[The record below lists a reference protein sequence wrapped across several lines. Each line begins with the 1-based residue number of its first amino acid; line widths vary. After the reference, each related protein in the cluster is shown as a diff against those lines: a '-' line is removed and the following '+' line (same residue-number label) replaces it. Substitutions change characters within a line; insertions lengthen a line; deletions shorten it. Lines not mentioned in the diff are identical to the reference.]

1 MAGDEAPDRTYGGW
15 QPERVAFMFGLS
27 ARRAAILA
35 AAILAVLFPVVAARM
50 EEALVCWPAAVV
62 LALAAMVWIQGRT
75 GDEWLA
81 SSTSY
86 GMIRVQG
93 QHRFGGGPYTP
104 PPPPGSHARDGD
116 GPLME
121 LPGIL
126 APLRIL
132 SVPDPHHPGP
142 ARSPGRFSLR

>member
-27 ARRAAILA
+27 ARRAAMLG
-35 AAILAVLFPVVAARM
+35 AAILAVLMPVVATRM
-50 EEALVCWPAAVV
+50 GEALVSWPVALV
-62 LALAAMVWIQGRT
+62 LGCAAMIRIQGRT

-81 SSTSY
+81 GCVSY
-86 GMIRVQG
+86 AMIRAQG
-93 QHRFGGGPYTP
+93 QHRFAGGPYTP
-104 PPPPGSHARDGD
+104 PPPGAPGVGGD

-132 SVPDPHHPGP
+132 SVPADG
-142 ARSPGRFSLR
+142 